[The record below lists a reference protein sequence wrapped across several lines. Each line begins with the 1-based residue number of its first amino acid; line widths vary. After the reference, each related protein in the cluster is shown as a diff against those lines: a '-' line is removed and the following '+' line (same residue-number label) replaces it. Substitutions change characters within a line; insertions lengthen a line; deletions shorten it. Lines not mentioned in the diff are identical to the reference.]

1 MTANI
6 CFYTESAKDAGFV
19 KLAERF
25 KNYSLNGN
33 DLYLHDIAE
42 TEQTACKNAIE
53 YIFCGFNFVLTFK
66 N

>member
-33 DLYLHDIAE
+33 DLYLYDIAE

-53 YIFCGFNFVLTFK
+53 YIFAGFAFVLTF
-66 N
+66 NN